1 MSNVVS
7 ETAVTSTT
15 VRQDAQ
21 QMRKLVIASV
31 LGNAL
36 EWYDF
41 FLYGT
46 AAALVFG
53 PLFFPVGG
61 DPLQGTLLAFSGF
74 AVGFLARPLGGI
86 LFGHIGDR
94 YSRKMTLIM
103 TLTLMGATTFIIGLL
118 PTYAQIGI
126 WAPLSLIILRF
137 LQGVASGGEWGGGV
151 LMLSE
156 NAPESQKGYYT
167 AWSQVGVCGGFVLS
181 SLAFYLVQ
189 LLPQEEVM
197 SWAWR
202 IPFLLSLFIFLV
214 GVYIRRNIQENAVF
228 VARKAENDSKN
239 EAHHLPVLSA
249 FKNHPRAI
257 LQAIGL
263 RLAENGA
270 VYIFF
275 TFSVVYCKHIGIDT
289 RDLIAAVTI
298 AMTVEIATILGWG
311 WLSDRIGR
319 KRLYY
324 IGVIGMALVAFP
336 FFWLLNMHTFPA
348 MLLAMLLA
356 LPLCHGAMIA
366 AQPCLMVDLFPVE
379 VRYTGLALGH
389 EIGAVISGGISPM
402 LAVAFLMMWDSY
414 IPIALMLL
422 AFALLAL
429 VALISIRQP
438 QPRPEAVATT

>member
-1 MSNVVS
+1 
-7 ETAVTSTT
+7 
-15 VRQDAQ
+15 
-21 QMRKLVIASV
+21 MRKLIIGSF
-31 LGNAL
+31 LGNSL

-53 PLFFPVGG
+53 PLFFPATN
-61 DPLQGTLLAFSGF
+61 DPLLGSFLAFSGF
-74 AVGFLARPLGGI
+74 AIGFIARPLGGVI
-86 LFGHIGDR
+86 FGHLGDR
-94 YSRKMTLIM
+94 YSRKMTLII
-103 TLTLMGATTFIIGLL
+103 TLTLMGASTFLIGLL
-118 PTYAQIGI
+118 PTYAHIGVL
-126 WAPLSLIILRF
+126 APIALITLRF
-137 LQGVASGGEWGGGV
+137 VQGVASGGEWGGGV

-214 GVYIRRNIQENAVF
+214 GVYIRRNIQENAEF

-311 WLSDRIGR
+311 WLSDRIGH

-429 VALISIRQP
+429 VALISIRQ
-438 QPRPEAVATT
+438 QQLRPEPVATA

>member
-1 MSNVVS
+1 
-7 ETAVTSTT
+7 
-15 VRQDAQ
+15 
-21 QMRKLVIASV
+21 MRKLIIGSF
-31 LGNAL
+31 LGNSL

-53 PLFFPVGG
+53 PLFFPATN
-61 DPLQGTLLAFSGF
+61 DPLLGSFLAFSGF
-74 AVGFLARPLGGI
+74 AIGFIARPLGGVI
-86 LFGHIGDR
+86 FGHLGDR
-94 YSRKMTLIM
+94 YSRKMTLII
-103 TLTLMGATTFIIGLL
+103 TLTLMGASTFLIGLL
-118 PTYAQIGI
+118 PTYAHIGVL
-126 WAPLSLIILRF
+126 APIALITLRF
-137 LQGVASGGEWGGGV
+137 VQGVASGGEWGGGV

-214 GVYIRRNIQENAVF
+214 GVYIRRNIQENAEF

-336 FFWLLNMHTFPA
+336 FFWLLNMHSFPA

-429 VALISIRQP
+429 VALISIRKP

>member
-1 MSNVVS
+1 MSGAVS
-7 ETAVTSTT
+7 GTT
-15 VRQDAQ
+15 VPPAQ
-21 QMRKLVIASV
+21 PMRKLIIGSF
-31 LGNAL
+31 LGNSL

-53 PLFFPVGG
+53 PLFFPATN
-61 DPLQGTLLAFSGF
+61 DPLLGSFLAFSGF
-74 AVGFLARPLGGI
+74 AIGFIARPLGGVI
-86 LFGHIGDR
+86 FGHLGDR
-94 YSRKMTLIM
+94 YSRKMTLII
-103 TLTLMGATTFIIGLL
+103 TLTLMGASTFLIGLL
-118 PTYAQIGI
+118 PTYAHIGVL
-126 WAPLSLIILRF
+126 APIALITLRF
-137 LQGVASGGEWGGGV
+137 VQGVASGGEWGGGV

-214 GVYIRRNIQENAVF
+214 GLYIRRNIQENAEF

>member
-1 MSNVVS
+1 MSGAVS
-7 ETAVTSTT
+7 GTT
-15 VRQDAQ
+15 VPPAQ
-21 QMRKLVIASV
+21 PMRKLIIGSF
-31 LGNAL
+31 LGNSL

-53 PLFFPVGG
+53 PLFFPTTN
-61 DPLQGTLLAFSGF
+61 DPLLGSFLAFSGF
-74 AVGFLARPLGGI
+74 AIGFIARPLGGVI
-86 LFGHIGDR
+86 FGHLGDR
-94 YSRKMTLIM
+94 YSRKMTLII
-103 TLTLMGATTFIIGLL
+103 TLTLMGASTFLIGLL
-118 PTYAQIGI
+118 PTYAHIGI
-126 WAPLSLIILRF
+126 LAPIALITLRF
-137 LQGVASGGEWGGGV
+137 VQGVASGGEWGGGV

-167 AWSQVGVCGGFVLS
+167 AWSRVGVCGGFVLS

-214 GVYIRRNIQENAVF
+214 GVYIRRNIQENAEF

>member
-1 MSNVVS
+1 MSGAVS
-7 ETAVTSTT
+7 GTT
-15 VRQDAQ
+15 VPPAQ
-21 QMRKLVIASV
+21 PMRKLIIGSF
-31 LGNAL
+31 LGNSL

-46 AAALVFG
+46 AAAQVFG
-53 PLFFPVGG
+53 PLFFPATN
-61 DPLQGTLLAFSGF
+61 DPLLGSFLAFSGF
-74 AVGFLARPLGGI
+74 AIGFIARPLGGVI
-86 LFGHIGDR
+86 FGHLGDR
-94 YSRKMTLIM
+94 YSRKMTLII
-103 TLTLMGATTFIIGLL
+103 TLTLMGASTFLIGLL
-118 PTYAQIGI
+118 PTYAHIGVL
-126 WAPLSLIILRF
+126 APIALITLRF
-137 LQGVASGGEWGGGV
+137 VQGVASGGEWGGGV

-214 GVYIRRNIQENAVF
+214 GVYIRRNIQENAEF

>member
-1 MSNVVS
+1 MSGAVS
-7 ETAVTSTT
+7 GTT
-15 VRQDAQ
+15 VPPAQ
-21 QMRKLVIASV
+21 PMRKLIIGSF
-31 LGNAL
+31 LGNSL

-53 PLFFPVGG
+53 PLFFPATH
-61 DPLQGTLLAFSGF
+61 DPLLGSFLAFSGF
-74 AVGFLARPLGGI
+74 AIGFIARPLGGVI
-86 LFGHIGDR
+86 FGHLGDR
-94 YSRKMTLIM
+94 YSRKMTLII
-103 TLTLMGATTFIIGLL
+103 TLTLMGASTFLIGLL
-118 PTYAQIGI
+118 PTYAHIGVL
-126 WAPLSLIILRF
+126 APIALITLRF
-137 LQGVASGGEWGGGV
+137 VQGVASGGEWGGGV

-214 GVYIRRNIQENAVF
+214 GVYIRRNIQENAEF

>member
-1 MSNVVS
+1 MSGAVS
-7 ETAVTSTT
+7 GTT
-15 VRQDAQ
+15 VPPAQ
-21 QMRKLVIASV
+21 PMRKLIIGSF
-31 LGNAL
+31 LGNSL

-53 PLFFPVGG
+53 PLFFPTTN
-61 DPLQGTLLAFSGF
+61 DPLLGSFLAFSGF
-74 AVGFLARPLGGI
+74 AIGFIARPLGGVI
-86 LFGHIGDR
+86 FGHLGDR
-94 YSRKMTLIM
+94 YSRKMTLII
-103 TLTLMGATTFIIGLL
+103 TLTLMGASTFLIGLL
-118 PTYAQIGI
+118 PTYAHIGVL
-126 WAPLSLIILRF
+126 APIALITLRF
-137 LQGVASGGEWGGGV
+137 VQGVASGGEWGGGV

-214 GVYIRRNIQENAVF
+214 GVYIRRNIQENAEF

-336 FFWLLNMHTFPA
+336 FFWLLNMHSFPA

>member
-1 MSNVVS
+1 
-7 ETAVTSTT
+7 
-15 VRQDAQ
+15 
-21 QMRKLVIASV
+21 MRKLIIGSF
-31 LGNAL
+31 LGNSL

-53 PLFFPVGG
+53 PLFFPATN
-61 DPLQGTLLAFSGF
+61 DPLLGSFLAFSGF
-74 AVGFLARPLGGI
+74 AIGFIARPLGGVI
-86 LFGHIGDR
+86 FGHLGDR
-94 YSRKMTLIM
+94 YSRKMTLII
-103 TLTLMGATTFIIGLL
+103 TLTLMGASTFLIGLL
-118 PTYAQIGI
+118 PTYAHIGVL
-126 WAPLSLIILRF
+126 APIALITLRF
-137 LQGVASGGEWGGGV
+137 VQGVASGGEWGGGV

-214 GVYIRRNIQENAVF
+214 GVYIRRNIQENAEF
-228 VARKAENDSKN
+228 VARKAENDCKN

>member
-1 MSNVVS
+1 MSGAVS
-7 ETAVTSTT
+7 GTT
-15 VRQDAQ
+15 VPPAQ
-21 QMRKLVIASV
+21 PMRKLIIGSF
-31 LGNAL
+31 LGNSL

-53 PLFFPVGG
+53 PLFFPATN
-61 DPLQGTLLAFSGF
+61 DPLLGSFLAFSGF
-74 AVGFLARPLGGI
+74 AIGFIARPLGGVI
-86 LFGHIGDR
+86 FGHLGDR
-94 YSRKMTLIM
+94 YSRKMTLII
-103 TLTLMGATTFIIGLL
+103 TLTLMGASTFLIGLL
-118 PTYAQIGI
+118 PTYAHIGVL
-126 WAPLSLIILRF
+126 APIALITLRF
-137 LQGVASGGEWGGGV
+137 VQGVASGGEWGGGV

-156 NAPESQKGYYT
+156 NAPERQKGYYT

-214 GVYIRRNIQENAVF
+214 GVYIRRNIQENAEF

>member
-1 MSNVVS
+1 MSGAVS
-7 ETAVTSTT
+7 GTT
-15 VRQDAQ
+15 VPPAQ
-21 QMRKLVIASV
+21 PMRKLIIGSF
-31 LGNAL
+31 LGNSL

-53 PLFFPVGG
+53 PLFFPATN
-61 DPLQGTLLAFSGF
+61 DPLLGSFLAFSGF
-74 AVGFLARPLGGI
+74 AIGFIARPLGGVI
-86 LFGHIGDR
+86 FGHLGDR
-94 YSRKMTLIM
+94 YSRKMTLII
-103 TLTLMGATTFIIGLL
+103 TLTLMGASTFLIGLL
-118 PTYAQIGI
+118 PTYAHIGVL
-126 WAPLSLIILRF
+126 APIALITLRF
-137 LQGVASGGEWGGGV
+137 VQGVASGGEWGGGV

-214 GVYIRRNIQENAVF
+214 GVYIRRNIQENAEF

-429 VALISIRQP
+429 VALISIRQ
-438 QPRPEAVATT
+438 QQLRPEPVATA

>member
-1 MSNVVS
+1 MSGAVS
-7 ETAVTSTT
+7 GTT
-15 VRQDAQ
+15 VPPAQ
-21 QMRKLVIASV
+21 PMRKLIIGSF
-31 LGNAL
+31 LGNSL

-53 PLFFPVGG
+53 PLFFPATN
-61 DPLQGTLLAFSGF
+61 DPLLGSFLAFSGF
-74 AVGFLARPLGGI
+74 AIGFITRPLGGVI
-86 LFGHIGDR
+86 FGHLGDR
-94 YSRKMTLIM
+94 YSRKMTLII
-103 TLTLMGATTFIIGLL
+103 TLTLMGASTFLIGLL
-118 PTYAQIGI
+118 PTYAHIGVL
-126 WAPLSLIILRF
+126 APIALITLRF
-137 LQGVASGGEWGGGV
+137 VQGVASGGEWGGGV

-214 GVYIRRNIQENAVF
+214 GVYIRRNIQENAEF

>member
-1 MSNVVS
+1 
-7 ETAVTSTT
+7 
-15 VRQDAQ
+15 
-21 QMRKLVIASV
+21 MRKLIIGSF
-31 LGNAL
+31 LGNSL

-53 PLFFPVGG
+53 PLFFPATN
-61 DPLQGTLLAFSGF
+61 DPLLGSFLAFSGF
-74 AVGFLARPLGGI
+74 AIGFIARPLGGVI
-86 LFGHIGDR
+86 FGHLGDR
-94 YSRKMTLIM
+94 YSRKMTLII
-103 TLTLMGATTFIIGLL
+103 TLTLMGASTFLIGLL
-118 PTYAQIGI
+118 PTYAHIGVL
-126 WAPLSLIILRF
+126 APIALITLRF
-137 LQGVASGGEWGGGV
+137 VQGVASGGEWGGGV

-167 AWSQVGVCGGFVLS
+167 AWSQVGVCGGFALS

-214 GVYIRRNIQENAVF
+214 GVYIRRNIQENAEF

-429 VALISIRQP
+429 VALISIRQ
-438 QPRPEAVATT
+438 QQLRPEPVATA

>member
-1 MSNVVS
+1 MSGAVS
-7 ETAVTSTT
+7 GTT
-15 VRQDAQ
+15 VPPAQ
-21 QMRKLVIASV
+21 PMRKLIIGSF
-31 LGNAL
+31 LGNSL

-53 PLFFPVGG
+53 PLFFPATN
-61 DPLQGTLLAFSGF
+61 DPLLGSFLAFSGF
-74 AVGFLARPLGGI
+74 AIGFIARPLGGVI
-86 LFGHIGDR
+86 FGHLGDR
-94 YSRKMTLIM
+94 YSRKMTLII
-103 TLTLMGATTFIIGLL
+103 TLTLMGASTFLIGLL
-118 PTYAQIGI
+118 PTYAHIGVL
-126 WAPLSLIILRF
+126 APIALITLRF
-137 LQGVASGGEWGGGV
+137 VQGVASGGEWGGGV

-214 GVYIRRNIQENAVF
+214 GVYIRRNIQENAEF
-228 VARKAENDSKN
+228 VTRKAEKDSKN

-429 VALISIRQP
+429 VALVSIRQ
-438 QPRPEAVATT
+438 QQLRPEPVATT

>member
-1 MSNVVS
+1 MSGAVS
-7 ETAVTSTT
+7 GTT
-15 VRQDAQ
+15 VPPAQ
-21 QMRKLVIASV
+21 PMRKLIIGSF
-31 LGNAL
+31 LGNSL

-53 PLFFPVGG
+53 PLFFPATN
-61 DPLQGTLLAFSGF
+61 DPLLGSFLAFSGF
-74 AVGFLARPLGGI
+74 AIGFIARPLGGVI
-86 LFGHIGDR
+86 FGHLGDR
-94 YSRKMTLIM
+94 YSRKMTLII
-103 TLTLMGATTFIIGLL
+103 TLTLMGASTFLIGLL
-118 PTYAQIGI
+118 PTYAHIGVL
-126 WAPLSLIILRF
+126 APIALITLRF
-137 LQGVASGGEWGGGV
+137 VQGVASGGEWGGGV

-214 GVYIRRNIQENAVF
+214 GVYIRRNIQENAEF
-228 VARKAENDSKN
+228 VTRKAENDSKN

-429 VALISIRQP
+429 LALVSIRQ
-438 QPRPEAVATT
+438 QQLRPEPVATT

>member
-1 MSNVVS
+1 MSGAVS
-7 ETAVTSTT
+7 GTT
-15 VRQDAQ
+15 VPPAQ
-21 QMRKLVIASV
+21 PMRKLIIGSF
-31 LGNAL
+31 LGNSL

-53 PLFFPVGG
+53 PLFFPTTN
-61 DPLQGTLLAFSGF
+61 DPLLGSFLAFSGF
-74 AVGFLARPLGGI
+74 AIGFIARPLGGVI
-86 LFGHIGDR
+86 FGHLGDR
-94 YSRKMTLIM
+94 YSRKMTLII
-103 TLTLMGATTFIIGLL
+103 TLTLMGASTFLIGLL
-118 PTYAQIGI
+118 PTYAHIGVL
-126 WAPLSLIILRF
+126 APIALITLRF
-137 LQGVASGGEWGGGV
+137 VQGVASGGEWGGGV

-214 GVYIRRNIQENAVF
+214 GVYIRRNIQENAEF

-438 QPRPEAVATT
+438 QPRPETVATT

>member
-1 MSNVVS
+1 
-7 ETAVTSTT
+7 
-15 VRQDAQ
+15 
-21 QMRKLVIASV
+21 MRKLIIGSF
-31 LGNAL
+31 LGNSL

-53 PLFFPVGG
+53 PLFFPATN
-61 DPLQGTLLAFSGF
+61 DPLLGSFLAFSGF
-74 AVGFLARPLGGI
+74 AIGFIARPLGGVI
-86 LFGHIGDR
+86 FGHLGDR
-94 YSRKMTLIM
+94 YSRKMTLII
-103 TLTLMGATTFIIGLL
+103 TLTLMGASTFLIGLL
-118 PTYAQIGI
+118 PTYAHIGVL
-126 WAPLSLIILRF
+126 APIALITLRF
-137 LQGVASGGEWGGGV
+137 VQGVASGGEWGGGV

-214 GVYIRRNIQENAVF
+214 GVYIRRNIQENAEF

-429 VALISIRQP
+429 VALMSIRQP

>member
-1 MSNVVS
+1 MSGAVS
-7 ETAVTSTT
+7 GTT
-15 VRQDAQ
+15 VPPAQ
-21 QMRKLVIASV
+21 PMRKLIIGSF
-31 LGNAL
+31 LGNSL

-53 PLFFPVGG
+53 PLFFPTTN
-61 DPLQGTLLAFSGF
+61 DPLLGSFLAFSGF
-74 AVGFLARPLGGI
+74 AIGFIARPLGGVI
-86 LFGHIGDR
+86 FGHLGDR
-94 YSRKMTLIM
+94 YSRKMTLII
-103 TLTLMGATTFIIGLL
+103 TLTLMGASTFLIGLP
-118 PTYAQIGI
+118 PTYAHIGVL
-126 WAPLSLIILRF
+126 APIALITLRF
-137 LQGVASGGEWGGGV
+137 VQGVASGGEWGGGV

-214 GVYIRRNIQENAVF
+214 GVYIRRNIQENAEF

-356 LPLCHGAMIA
+356 LPLCHGSMIA

-429 VALISIRQP
+429 AALISIRQP

>member
-1 MSNVVS
+1 MSGAVS
-7 ETAVTSTT
+7 GTT
-15 VRQDAQ
+15 VPPAQ
-21 QMRKLVIASV
+21 PMRKLIIGSF
-31 LGNAL
+31 LGNSL

-53 PLFFPVGG
+53 PLFFPTTN
-61 DPLQGTLLAFSGF
+61 DPLLGSFLAFSGF
-74 AVGFLARPLGGI
+74 AIGFIARPLGGVI
-86 LFGHIGDR
+86 FGHLGDR
-94 YSRKMTLIM
+94 YSRKMTLII
-103 TLTLMGATTFIIGLL
+103 TLTLMGASTFLIGLL
-118 PTYAQIGI
+118 PTYAHIGI
-126 WAPLSLIILRF
+126 LAPIALITLRF
-137 LQGVASGGEWGGGV
+137 VQGVASGGEWGGGV

-214 GVYIRRNIQENAVF
+214 GVYIRRNIQENAEF

-438 QPRPEAVATT
+438 QPRPEAGATT

>member
-1 MSNVVS
+1 MSGAVS
-7 ETAVTSTT
+7 GTT
-15 VRQDAQ
+15 VPPAQ
-21 QMRKLVIASV
+21 PMRKLIIGSF
-31 LGNAL
+31 LGNSL

-53 PLFFPVGG
+53 PLFFPATN
-61 DPLQGTLLAFSGF
+61 DPLLGSFLAFSGF
-74 AVGFLARPLGGI
+74 AIGFIARPLGGVI
-86 LFGHIGDR
+86 FGHLGDR
-94 YSRKMTLIM
+94 YSRKMTLII
-103 TLTLMGATTFIIGLL
+103 TLTLMGASTFLIGLL
-118 PTYAQIGI
+118 PTYAHIGVL
-126 WAPLSLIILRF
+126 APIALITLRF
-137 LQGVASGGEWGGGV
+137 VQGVASGGEWGGGV

-214 GVYIRRNIQENAVF
+214 GVYIRCNIQENAEF

>member
-1 MSNVVS
+1 MSGAVS
-7 ETAVTSTT
+7 GTT
-15 VRQDAQ
+15 VPPAQ
-21 QMRKLVIASV
+21 PMRKLIIGSF
-31 LGNAL
+31 LGNSL

-53 PLFFPVGG
+53 PLFFPATN
-61 DPLQGTLLAFSGF
+61 DPLLGSFLAFSGF
-74 AVGFLARPLGGI
+74 AIGFIARPLGGVI
-86 LFGHIGDR
+86 FGHLGDR
-94 YSRKMTLIM
+94 YSRKMTLII
-103 TLTLMGATTFIIGLL
+103 TLTLMGASTFLIGLL
-118 PTYAQIGI
+118 PTYAHIGVL
-126 WAPLSLIILRF
+126 APIALITLRF
-137 LQGVASGGEWGGGV
+137 VQGVASGGEWGGGV

-214 GVYIRRNIQENAVF
+214 GVYIRRNIQENAEF
-228 VARKAENDSKN
+228 VARKAENDSKH

-429 VALISIRQP
+429 VALVSIRQ
-438 QPRPEAVATT
+438 QQLRPEPVATT

>member
-1 MSNVVS
+1 
-7 ETAVTSTT
+7 
-15 VRQDAQ
+15 
-21 QMRKLVIASV
+21 MRKLIIGSF
-31 LGNAL
+31 LGNSL

-53 PLFFPVGG
+53 PLFFPATN
-61 DPLQGTLLAFSGF
+61 DPLLGSFLAFSGF
-74 AVGFLARPLGGI
+74 AIGFIARPLGGVI
-86 LFGHIGDR
+86 FGHLGDR
-94 YSRKMTLIM
+94 YSRKMTLII
-103 TLTLMGATTFIIGLL
+103 TLTLMGASTFLIGLL
-118 PTYAQIGI
+118 PTYAHIGVL
-126 WAPLSLIILRF
+126 APIALITLRF
-137 LQGVASGGEWGGGV
+137 VQGVASGGEWGGGV

-214 GVYIRRNIQENAVF
+214 GVYIRRNIQENAEF

-311 WLSDRIGR
+311 WLSDRIGH

-429 VALISIRQP
+429 VALISIRQ
-438 QPRPEAVATT
+438 QQLRPEPVA

>member
-1 MSNVVS
+1 
-7 ETAVTSTT
+7 
-15 VRQDAQ
+15 
-21 QMRKLVIASV
+21 MRKLIIGSF
-31 LGNAL
+31 LGNSL

-53 PLFFPVGG
+53 PLFFPATH
-61 DPLQGTLLAFSGF
+61 DPLLGSFLAFSGF
-74 AVGFLARPLGGI
+74 AIGFIARPLGGVI
-86 LFGHIGDR
+86 FGHLGDR
-94 YSRKMTLIM
+94 YSRKMTLII
-103 TLTLMGATTFIIGLL
+103 TLTLMGASTFLIGLL
-118 PTYAQIGI
+118 PTYAHIGVL
-126 WAPLSLIILRF
+126 APIALITLRF
-137 LQGVASGGEWGGGV
+137 VQGVASGGEWGGGV

-214 GVYIRRNIQENAVF
+214 GVYIRRNIQENAEF

>member
-1 MSNVVS
+1 
-7 ETAVTSTT
+7 
-15 VRQDAQ
+15 
-21 QMRKLVIASV
+21 MRKLIIGSF
-31 LGNAL
+31 LGNSL

-53 PLFFPVGG
+53 PLFFPASN
-61 DPLQGTLLAFSGF
+61 DPLLGSFLAFSGF
-74 AVGFLARPLGGI
+74 AIGFIARPLGGVI
-86 LFGHIGDR
+86 FGHLGDR
-94 YSRKMTLIM
+94 YSRKMTLII
-103 TLTLMGATTFIIGLL
+103 TLTLMGASTFLIGLL
-118 PTYAQIGI
+118 PTYAHIGVL
-126 WAPLSLIILRF
+126 APIALITLRF
-137 LQGVASGGEWGGGV
+137 VQGVASGGEWGGGV

-202 IPFLLSLFIFLV
+202 IPFLLSLFIFLM
-214 GVYIRRNIQENAVF
+214 GVYIRRNIQENAEF

-429 VALISIRQP
+429 VALMSIRQ
-438 QPRPEAVATT
+438 QQLRPEPVATT

>member
-1 MSNVVS
+1 
-7 ETAVTSTT
+7 
-15 VRQDAQ
+15 
-21 QMRKLVIASV
+21 MRKLIIGSF
-31 LGNAL
+31 LGNSL

-46 AAALVFG
+46 AAAQVFG
-53 PLFFPVGG
+53 PLFFPATN
-61 DPLQGTLLAFSGF
+61 DPLLGSFLAFSGF
-74 AVGFLARPLGGI
+74 AIGFIARPLGGVI
-86 LFGHIGDR
+86 FGHLGDR
-94 YSRKMTLIM
+94 YSRKMTLII
-103 TLTLMGATTFIIGLL
+103 TLTLMGASTFLIGLL
-118 PTYAQIGI
+118 PTYAHIGVL
-126 WAPLSLIILRF
+126 APIALITLRF
-137 LQGVASGGEWGGGV
+137 VQGVASGGEWGGGV

-214 GVYIRRNIQENAVF
+214 GVYIRRNIQENAEF

>member
-1 MSNVVS
+1 MSGAVS
-7 ETAVTSTT
+7 GKT
-15 VRQDAQ
+15 VPPAQ
-21 QMRKLVIASV
+21 PMRKLIIGSF
-31 LGNAL
+31 LGNSL

-53 PLFFPVGG
+53 PLFFPATN
-61 DPLQGTLLAFSGF
+61 DPLLGSFLAFSGF
-74 AVGFLARPLGGI
+74 AIGFIARPLGGVI
-86 LFGHIGDR
+86 FGHLGDR
-94 YSRKMTLIM
+94 YSRKMTLII
-103 TLTLMGATTFIIGLL
+103 TLTLMGASTFLIGLL
-118 PTYAQIGI
+118 PTYAHIGVL
-126 WAPLSLIILRF
+126 APIALITLRF
-137 LQGVASGGEWGGGV
+137 VQGVASGGEWGGGV

-214 GVYIRRNIQENAVF
+214 GVYIRRNIQENAEF

-239 EAHHLPVLSA
+239 ETHHLPVLSA

-429 VALISIRQP
+429 VALMSIRQL

>member
-1 MSNVVS
+1 MSGAVS
-7 ETAVTSTT
+7 GTT
-15 VRQDAQ
+15 VPPAQ
-21 QMRKLVIASV
+21 PMRKLIIGSF
-31 LGNAL
+31 LGNSL

-53 PLFFPVGG
+53 PLFFPATN
-61 DPLQGTLLAFSGF
+61 DPLLGSFLAFSGF
-74 AVGFLARPLGGI
+74 AIGFIARPLGGVI
-86 LFGHIGDR
+86 FGHLGDC
-94 YSRKMTLIM
+94 YSRKMTLII
-103 TLTLMGATTFIIGLL
+103 TLTLMGASTFLIGLL
-118 PTYAQIGI
+118 PTYAHIGVL
-126 WAPLSLIILRF
+126 APIALITLRF
-137 LQGVASGGEWGGGV
+137 VQGVASGGEWGGGV

-214 GVYIRRNIQENAVF
+214 GVYIRRNIQENAEF

-311 WLSDRIGR
+311 WLSDRIGH

-429 VALISIRQP
+429 VALISIRQ
-438 QPRPEAVATT
+438 QQLRPEPVATA

>member
-1 MSNVVS
+1 
-7 ETAVTSTT
+7 
-15 VRQDAQ
+15 
-21 QMRKLVIASV
+21 MRKLIIGSF
-31 LGNAL
+31 LGNSL

-53 PLFFPVGG
+53 PLFFPTTN
-61 DPLQGTLLAFSGF
+61 DPLLGSFLAFSGF
-74 AVGFLARPLGGI
+74 AIGFIARPLGGVI
-86 LFGHIGDR
+86 FGHLGDR
-94 YSRKMTLIM
+94 YSRKMTLII
-103 TLTLMGATTFIIGLL
+103 TLTLMGASTFLIGLL
-118 PTYAQIGI
+118 PTYAHIGVL
-126 WAPLSLIILRF
+126 APIALITLRF
-137 LQGVASGGEWGGGV
+137 VQGVASGGEWGGGV

-214 GVYIRRNIQENAVF
+214 GVYIRRNIQENAEF

-438 QPRPEAVATT
+438 QPRPETVATT

>member
-1 MSNVVS
+1 MSGAVS
-7 ETAVTSTT
+7 GTT
-15 VRQDAQ
+15 VPPAQ
-21 QMRKLVIASV
+21 PMRKLIIGSF
-31 LGNAL
+31 LGNSL

-53 PLFFPVGG
+53 PLFFPASN
-61 DPLQGTLLAFSGF
+61 DPLLGSFLAFSGF
-74 AVGFLARPLGGI
+74 AIGFIARPLGGVI
-86 LFGHIGDR
+86 FGHLGDR
-94 YSRKMTLIM
+94 YSRKMTLII
-103 TLTLMGATTFIIGLL
+103 TLTLMGASTFLIGLL
-118 PTYAQIGI
+118 PTYAHIGVL
-126 WAPLSLIILRF
+126 APIALITLRF
-137 LQGVASGGEWGGGV
+137 VQGVASGGEWGGGV

-214 GVYIRRNIQENAVF
+214 GVYIRRNIQENAEF

-429 VALISIRQP
+429 VALVSIRQ
-438 QPRPEAVATT
+438 QQLRPEPVATT

>member
-1 MSNVVS
+1 MSGAVS
-7 ETAVTSTT
+7 GTT
-15 VRQDAQ
+15 VPPAQ
-21 QMRKLVIASV
+21 PMRKLIIGSF
-31 LGNAL
+31 LGNSL

-53 PLFFPVGG
+53 PLFFPATN
-61 DPLQGTLLAFSGF
+61 DPLLGSFLAFSGF
-74 AVGFLARPLGGI
+74 AIGFIARPLGGVI
-86 LFGHIGDR
+86 FGHLGDR
-94 YSRKMTLIM
+94 YSRKMTLII
-103 TLTLMGATTFIIGLL
+103 TLTLMGASTFLIGLL
-118 PTYAQIGI
+118 PTYAHIGVL
-126 WAPLSLIILRF
+126 APIALITLRF
-137 LQGVASGGEWGGGV
+137 VQGVASGGEWGGGV

-214 GVYIRRNIQENAVF
+214 GVYIRRNIQENADF

>member
-1 MSNVVS
+1 
-7 ETAVTSTT
+7 
-15 VRQDAQ
+15 
-21 QMRKLVIASV
+21 MRKLIIGSF
-31 LGNAL
+31 LGNSL

-53 PLFFPVGG
+53 PLFFPASN
-61 DPLQGTLLAFSGF
+61 DPLLGSFLAFSGF
-74 AVGFLARPLGGI
+74 AIGFIARPLGGVI
-86 LFGHIGDR
+86 FGHLGDS
-94 YSRKMTLIM
+94 YSRKMTLII
-103 TLTLMGATTFIIGLL
+103 TLTLMGASTFLIGLL
-118 PTYAQIGI
+118 PTYAHIGVL
-126 WAPLSLIILRF
+126 APIALITLRF
-137 LQGVASGGEWGGGV
+137 VQGVASGGEWGGGV

-214 GVYIRRNIQENAVF
+214 GVYIRRNIQENAEF

-429 VALISIRQP
+429 VALMSIRQ
-438 QPRPEAVATT
+438 QQLRPEPVATT

>member
-1 MSNVVS
+1 MSGAVS
-7 ETAVTSTT
+7 GTT
-15 VRQDAQ
+15 VPPAQ
-21 QMRKLVIASV
+21 PMRKLIIGSF
-31 LGNAL
+31 LGNSL

-53 PLFFPVGG
+53 PLFFPTTN
-61 DPLQGTLLAFSGF
+61 DPLLGSFLAFSGF
-74 AVGFLARPLGGI
+74 AIGFIARPLGGVI
-86 LFGHIGDR
+86 FGHLGDR
-94 YSRKMTLIM
+94 YSRKMTLII
-103 TLTLMGATTFIIGLL
+103 TLTLMGASTFLIGLL
-118 PTYAQIGI
+118 PTYAHIGVL
-126 WAPLSLIILRF
+126 APIALITLRF
-137 LQGVASGGEWGGGV
+137 VQGVASGGEWGGGV

-214 GVYIRRNIQENAVF
+214 GVYIRRNIQENAEF
-228 VARKAENDSKN
+228 VASKAENDSKN

-422 AFALLAL
+422 AIALLAL
-429 VALISIRQP
+429 VALISIRQ
-438 QPRPEAVATT
+438 QQLRPEPVATA

>member
-1 MSNVVS
+1 
-7 ETAVTSTT
+7 
-15 VRQDAQ
+15 
-21 QMRKLVIASV
+21 MRKLIIGSF
-31 LGNAL
+31 LGNSL

-53 PLFFPVGG
+53 PLFFPASN
-61 DPLQGTLLAFSGF
+61 DPLLGSFLAFSGF
-74 AVGFLARPLGGI
+74 AIGFIARPLGGVI
-86 LFGHIGDR
+86 FGHLGDR
-94 YSRKMTLIM
+94 YSRKMTLII
-103 TLTLMGATTFIIGLL
+103 TLTLMGASTFLIGLL
-118 PTYAQIGI
+118 PTYAHIGVL
-126 WAPLSLIILRF
+126 APIALITLRF
-137 LQGVASGGEWGGGV
+137 VQGVASGGEWGGGV

-214 GVYIRRNIQENAVF
+214 GVYIRRNIQENAEF

-257 LQAIGL
+257 IQAIGL

-429 VALISIRQP
+429 VALMSIRQ
-438 QPRPEAVATT
+438 QQLRPEPVATT